1 MPRAVNS
8 CAERAEKDCK
18 TSLAMEL
25 SRAVASAALILGAL
39 LVAGYALSGEAAEP
53 AKETAQKKIEKREE
67 ARRAAVIEQ
76 RRKAEIFQHRCQR
89 PLRTPEELEDCR
101 VIYRMM

>member
-1 MPRAVNS
+1 
-8 CAERAEKDCK
+8 
-18 TSLAMEL
+18 MEL
-25 SRAVASAALILGAL
+25 SRAVASGALILGAL

-53 AKETAQKKIEKREE
+53 ATKETVQKKIEKREE

-76 RRKAEIFQHRCQR
+76 RRKTEVFQRRCQR

>member
-1 MPRAVNS
+1 
-8 CAERAEKDCK
+8 
-18 TSLAMEL
+18 MEL
-25 SRAVASAALILGAL
+25 SRAVASAAVILGAL
-39 LVAGYALSGEAAEP
+39 LVVGHARSDENDADAA
-53 AKETAQKKIEKREE
+53 AKAKTAQQKLEKREE

-76 RRKAEIFQHRCQR
+76 RRKAEIFQRRCQK